1 MLSALQ
7 LSAVLVCRS
16 LNNIFFNTSGVLT
29 CMWLFLLEF
38 THLLHAAVSLYI
50 HSENESAMFCNF
62 VIIAIFP
69 SKGFSGGSQSSVSK
83 GEFNS

>member
-1 MLSALQ
+1 MSIVKQ
-7 LSAVLVCRS
+7 Y
-16 LNNIFFNTSGVLT
+16 FFYASGVLT
-29 CMWLFLLEF
+29 CMWLFLLVF
-38 THLLHAAVSLYI
+38 VYLLHAAVLLYI
-50 HSENESAMFCNF
+50 HSENKSAMLCNF